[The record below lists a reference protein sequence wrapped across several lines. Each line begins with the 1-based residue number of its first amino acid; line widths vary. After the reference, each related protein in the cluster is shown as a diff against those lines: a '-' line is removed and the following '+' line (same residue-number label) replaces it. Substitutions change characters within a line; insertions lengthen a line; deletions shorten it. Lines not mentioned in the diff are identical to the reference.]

1 MLTSTRKSQLAIEY
15 AHQVAER
22 NEGWI
27 FWIHAETRA
36 RVEDGFR
43 TIADAAQLPE
53 RNGSRADI
61 PRLVHSW
68 LSNRGNGRWLIV
80 VDSADDRDVFYS
92 KPGDTPETQ
101 PLASYLP
108 QSDHGSILVTTRD
121 KDLAFR
127 LTGSHDNIIDVG
139 PMSEQNALT
148 LLETRLGSL
157 SDQDRKLA
165 VKLVDALERI
175 PLAISQAAAY
185 IRQRAPRIS
194 VEKYLAEFQEGER
207 KRVRLLAH
215 DAGDL
220 RRGGGASNSILTTWR
235 ISFERIRSERPSA
248 ADLLSLMSF
257 FDRQGIPEDLLKP
270 SEHAPGRDKAE
281 EVDSESSDG
290 ETDDTFEDD
299 IAMLRDYCL
308 VNVNRAG
315 DMFEMHGLVQLS
327 TRRWLQACGL
337 EQPFQHKYIELM
349 NNAFPTPYYNKW
361 TICRRLFAHVRAAA
375 AYRPAGPD
383 EEKAWATLLYH
394 GGWYASAEGS
404 YALAERML
412 RKAAACFERRLGL
425 DAEATLTCRS
435 DYANV
440 LGIQGRFDEAETLQ
454 TQTLEK
460 LQTILGPRHRATIN
474 SRYWL
479 TILYWKRGRYQ
490 QFEGVARQTLE
501 AFKTTYGETHLAT
514 QAVAISL
521 ALSHTWQGKEVE
533 EAKGVIRAALGIYRD
548 ELGPHNPATL
558 WAMESLVVALTNLG
572 ELEEARKLGEEA
584 LEAYKTRV
592 GQHHPLTLVAMA
604 NLGITLRRQGLLKEA
619 EELHREVWE
628 TRKSALGPAHS
639 GTLGAMHDLACTW
652 HLQDRDTEA
661 AELMRECIALR
672 QRVLGPEHPDTER
685 SAGCLRRW
693 GDAEDSDADKS
704 SAGGGAST
712 AGDGG

>member
-80 VDSADDRDVFYS
+80 VDSADDRDVFYG

-108 QSDHGSILVTTRD
+108 QSDHGSILITTCD

-157 SDQDRKLA
+157 SDQDRKPA

-290 ETDDTFEDD
+290 GTDDTFEDD

-375 AYRPAGPD
+375 EYRPAGPD

-412 RKAAACFERRLGL
+412 RKAAACFERRLGE

-435 DYANV
+435 NYANV

-460 LQTILGPRHRATIN
+460 LQSLLGPHHRATIN
-474 SRYWL
+474 SRNWL
-479 TILYWKRGRYQ
+479 TSLYWKRGRYQ
-490 QFEGVARQTLE
+490 QFDGLARQTLE
-501 AFKTTYGETHLAT
+501 ALKTIYGETHLAT
-514 QAVAISL
+514 QAVAVSL

-548 ELGPHNPATL
+548 KLGPHDTATL
-558 WAMESLVVALTNLG
+558 GVMENLVVVLTNLG
-572 ELEEARKLGEEA
+572 ELEEARKLGEDA

-592 GQHHPLTLVAMA
+592 GQQHPLTLVAMA

-628 TRKSALGPAHS
+628 TRKSALGAEHFE
-639 GTLGAMHDLACTW
+639 TLSAMHDLACTW

-661 AELMRECIALR
+661 AELMRECIALG
-672 QRVLGPEHPDTER
+672 QRVLGPEHPYTEMSVGR
-685 SAGCLRRW
+685 LRRW
-693 GDAEDSDADKS
+693 EGTEDADADEAP
-704 SAGGGAST
+704 AGGGASS